1 MQVQGIISEINPPQ
15 PGKKKS
21 TIKFSNNDTW
31 VFCWPNEADR
41 YQVGEQVTLPCEVN
55 SFNGRDYYNLQKTS
69 NGAAPGAAPAPRPQA
84 APAPAAPANNGLMA
98 KATIAAACIQAGV
111 GTDTADAW
119 IAWLKGEQPADNNG
133 Y

>member
-1 MQVQGIISEINPPQ
+1 MQVQGIISEISPPQ
-15 PGKKKS
+15 PGKKKAL
-21 TIKFSNNDTW
+21 IKFQDHDTW
-31 VFCWPNEADR
+31 VYCWPNEADR
-41 YQVGEQVTLPCEVN
+41 FTVGEGVSLPCEQ
-55 SFNGRDYYNLQKTS
+55 SEFNGRITHHLQKTS

-111 GTDTADAW
+111 GTETADTW
-119 IAWLKGEQPADNNG
+119 IAWLKGEQPANG